1 MSSSMDTPLCKP
13 VLGQIFRGDRPFP
26 GSIERYGR
34 APFAGVYAK
43 RARRILSA
51 SFIGAR
57 PRKSM
62 LSALAAS
69 GKCFLSRTGSCP
81 RKGLGPMSP
90 ILA

>member
-1 MSSSMDTPLCKP
+1 MGVD
-13 VLGQIFRGDRPFP
+13 IFFVISGFLITSHLL

-34 APFAGVYAK
+34 VSFAGVYAK